1 MTRVMMLTPQHL
13 VAPLFVP
20 GDRAERFA
28 KAVTAGAHSIIL
40 DLEDAVAV
48 EDKAQARL
56 CVAQHGI
63 DAVPVI
69 VRMNA
74 AGSPWFDDDLAM
86 LRTARIA
93 AVMIPKATDPQVVDM
108 VAARSGVGA
117 IIPLV
122 ESAAG
127 LGNLAALLR
136 APQVIAAAFGSIDL
150 AVDLGCDDAWEPLL
164 AARSELVLRSKLA
177 GIAPPIDGVTV
188 ATDDAP
194 RVTEA
199 ARRARS
205 LGFRGKLAIHPKQ
218 LAPIRVAFR
227 ATEAERAWAVRVLA
241 AIESDPR
248 GALTVDG
255 CLVDRPVI
263 ERARRIAAEVAP

>member
-28 KAVTAGAHSIIL
+28 KAVTAGAQSIIL

-48 EDKAQARL
+48 EDKARARH

-86 LRTARIA
+86 LRGARIA
-93 AVMIPKATDPQVVDM
+93 GVMIPKAADPQVLDR

-127 LGNLAALLR
+127 IGNLAALLR

-177 GIAPPIDGVTV
+177 GIAPPIDGVTI

-194 RVTEA
+194 RVMEA
-199 ARRARS
+199 AQRARS

-218 LAPIRVAFR
+218 LAPIRAAFR
-227 ATEAERAWAVRVLA
+227 ATEAERAWAARVLA
-241 AIESDPR
+241 AIENDPR

-263 ERARRIAAEVAP
+263 ERARRIAAEVGP